1 MKNKHTNLATAL
13 VAAQEVM
20 ENPKYDAVNPHFKN
34 RYASLKAVRAAV
46 IKPLNMAGI
55 TVIQSIIPIVGGIAC
70 ETYLIHESGEQ
81 MKFGPLPVPSTKQD
95 AQGYGSAITYACR
108 YALCAICGVTGE
120 DDDDAEKAVDRQGP
134 VKPLFVNT
142 NSQVDAVIEM
152 DTLIKKASQELQGG
166 EAVIREFLAS
176 KKAWPEGI
184 KTVRQ
189 LDEKMVR
196 RLLVPEVWEQITSYA
211 KENEV

>member
-1 MKNKHTNLATAL
+1 MKSKHTNLATAL

-108 YALCAICGVTGE
+108 YALCSICGVTGE
-120 DDDDAEKAVDRQGP
+120 DDDDAEKAVDRPSP

-142 NSQVDAVIEM
+142 NNQVDA
-152 DTLIKKASQELQGG
+152 LIKKASQELQGG
-166 EAVIREFLAS
+166 EAVIKEFLYS

-184 KTVRQ
+184 KTVRE
-189 LDEKMVR
+189 LDAKIVS
-196 RLLVPEVWEQITSYA
+196 RLLAPEVWEQVTSFA
-211 KENEV
+211 KENEI